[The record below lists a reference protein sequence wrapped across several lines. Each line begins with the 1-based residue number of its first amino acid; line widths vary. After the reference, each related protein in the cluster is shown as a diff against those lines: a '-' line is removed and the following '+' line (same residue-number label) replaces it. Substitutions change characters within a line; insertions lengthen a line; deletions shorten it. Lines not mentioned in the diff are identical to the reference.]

1 MRACTGCAS
10 AHKSPL
16 AAITEETCAR
26 KCDGVDNDAVAQSTL
41 REGDAVIRDAVES
54 DVREI
59 AEIYGHHVMTGL
71 ASFEEA
77 APPES
82 EMLARMRS
90 VHELGTP
97 YLVAVEG
104 GRVVGYCYASLY
116 RTRSAYRFT
125 LEDSVY
131 IREGHAGRGIGRVLL
146 EELLE
151 RCSKGPWKQMIA
163 IIGDSGNAGSIALH
177 RALGFR
183 DAGTLEAVGFK
194 FGRWVDSVLM
204 QRAL

>member
-1 MRACTGCAS
+1 M
-10 AHKSPL
+10 
-16 AAITEETCAR
+16 
-26 KCDGVDNDAVAQSTL
+26 
-41 REGDAVIRDAVES
+41 IRDAVES
-54 DVREI
+54 DVPQI

-71 ASFEEA
+71 ASFEEV
-77 APPES
+77 APPEG

-90 VHELGTP
+90 VRELGAP
-97 YLVAVEG
+97 YLVAERDG
-104 GRVVGYCYASLY
+104 KVVGYCYASLY

-131 IREGHAGRGIGRVLL
+131 IREGYAGRGIGRALL
-146 EELLE
+146 EELLA

-163 IIGDSGNAGSIALH
+163 IIGDSGNRGSIALH

-183 DAGTLEAVGFK
+183 DCGTLQSVGFK
-194 FGRWVDSVLM
+194 FGRWVDSVMM